1 MTAAIPVNSTLAE
14 SNTNPEAAQVI
25 KVRRMDMEF
34 PDSIAE
40 FWFDGDPMLTMVMT
54 AMSVSFPAGERFFI
68 DSVRHYQ
75 EQIDDPV
82 LKAQIRAFIGQEA
95 NHTKEHIA
103 MNDFMQR
110 KGYPAKGMEDF
121 VRNRITTMQ
130 KRWTPAECLASTVA
144 LEHFTAIMAG
154 AFLDHPEALEKM
166 DPHMARIWAWH
177 AIEEAEHKAVAFDV
191 YQQTVNDEAL
201 RKRAMV
207 KMTLLFLIVNT
218 ARTLIL
224 MQRAGHLFNLRSWW
238 KGSRALW
245 GRDGIFRKIF
255 PDYLA
260 FYRKDF
266 HPWQHDNRVQVDAM
280 KARYL
285 GDKA

>member
-1 MTAAIPVNSTLAE
+1 MTAAITVSADKLLDTARD
-14 SNTNPEAAQVI
+14 I
-25 KVRRMDMEF
+25 KVRRMDLEF

-40 FWFDGDPMLTMVMT
+40 FWFDNNPLLTMLLT
-54 AMSVSFPAGERFFI
+54 ALSVSFPAGERFFI

-75 EQIDDPV
+75 DQVQDPL

-103 MNDFMQR
+103 LNDFMER
-110 KGYPAKGMEDF
+110 KGYPAKAMEDF
-121 VRNRITTMQ
+121 VRDRIAKMQ
-130 KRWTPAECLASTVA
+130 KNWSPAESLARTVA

-154 AFLDHPEALEKM
+154 AFLDHPDQLEKM
-166 DPHMARIWAWH
+166 DPHMAKIWAWH

-191 YQQTVNDEAL
+191 YKRTVDDESL
-201 RKRAMV
+201 RRRAMMNV
-207 KMTLLFLIVNT
+207 TVMFILVNT
-218 ARTLIL
+218 IRTLML
-224 MQRAGHLFNLRSWW
+224 LQRSGHLFNLRAWW
-238 KGSRALW
+238 KGSNLLW
-245 GRDGIFRKIF
+245 GRPGIFRKLI
-255 PDYLA
+255 PEYLA

-266 HPWQHDNRVQVDAM
+266 HPWQHDNSAQVEAM